1 MTKPHG
7 NTRWTDEHRAE
18 ARRLY
23 VEQGKSP
30 DEVSGVIGCSSRSVQ
45 TWVKEGAWREARQGW
60 LSVHG
65 MPVEDLEDRALR
77 RLLGRLE
84 REGDALPVKEL
95 LELLRTI
102 NSFKQLIAKR
112 QGFRVVDAA
121 LVVGDEFEAYVLR
134 ECPEEAPHLLEAWK
148 GFLED
153 LNRRSAQ

>member
-23 VEQGKSP
+23 VEQGKLPAEISP
-30 DEVSGVIGCSSRSVQ
+30 AIGCSTRTVQ
-45 TWVKEGAWREARQGW
+45 TWIKEGDWRAAREGW

-84 REGDALPVKEL
+84 RDGDTLPTKEL
-95 LELLRTI
+95 LELLS
-102 NSFKQLIAKR
+102 NVNKFKALIAKR
-112 QGFRVVDAA
+112 QGFRVLDAA
-121 LVVGDEFEAYVLR
+121 LVVGEEFEAFVLR
-134 ECPEEAPHLLEAWK
+134 ECPEEAPQLLQAWK
-148 GFLED
+148 EFLED